1 MFAALTLLVRLLY
14 YDFMLGL
21 QLLGFTQITGK
32 TDVESEEASG
42 RPPYS

>member
-1 MFAALTLLVRLLY
+1 MFAVLTLLFRLLY

-32 TDVESEEASG
+32 TDVESEEAFG